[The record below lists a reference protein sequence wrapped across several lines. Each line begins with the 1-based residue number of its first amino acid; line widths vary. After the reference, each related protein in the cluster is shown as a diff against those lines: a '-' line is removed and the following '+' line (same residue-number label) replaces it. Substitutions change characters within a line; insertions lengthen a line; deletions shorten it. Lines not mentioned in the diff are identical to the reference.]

1 MSFDLASLIMDAMNV
16 IGRNDLFSGGKS
28 IDNHSTITISLGDMP
43 DINLLVV
50 DEVPMIWSVLG
61 EYNESLLS
69 QCGSQ
74 LLLNSINNPAE
85 SFYPGQPALV
95 KIETDL
101 ELRASFMPI
110 ALQNG
115 ESMAKAIDEYFQIMN
130 NIHQQF
136 IN

>member
-1 MSFDLASLIMDAMNV
+1 SFDLASLIMDAMNV
-16 IGRNDLFSGGKS
+16 IGRSDLFSEGKS
-28 IDNHSTITISLGDMP
+28 VDNHSTITISLGDMP

-61 EYNESLLS
+61 EYNENLLS
-69 QCGSQ
+69 QTSTS
-74 LLLNSINNPAE
+74 LLLNNINNQTE

-95 KIETDL
+95 KVESEL

-115 ESMAKAIDEYFQIMN
+115 ESMAKAIDEYFQMMN
-130 NIHQQF
+130 NIHQQL